1 MIASAVIGN
10 DNEGEDQQMTRRS
23 NEKLGGGG
31 KSTPGAS
38 RRTVLRAIAAG
49 GIGAVVVPAIATW
62 PARAA
67 GRPIKIG
74 FVSPETGPIAAF
86 GEADEF
92 VLTGLRE
99 TLAGGITVNGAQHP
113 VTIIRKDSQSN
124 PNRAAEVT
132 AQLINSDKVDIVL
145 GSSTS
150 DTTVPVADQCELNAV
165 PCICTDTPWQA
176 WFFGRKGDPKKGFDW
191 TSHFF
196 WGVEAIT
203 AVFTN
208 LWLSLDTN
216 KTVGALWSNDPDG
229 AALSDAKTGFP
240 PAVTAKGFKLVDLG
254 FYPTMSDD
262 FSAQINAFKEAKVD
276 IVTGVFVP
284 PAFATFWTQAAQQG
298 FRPKIATPA
307 KALLFPSAVE
317 ALGDRG
323 IGLSTEV
330 WWSPHHPFKSGL
342 TGQTAQQFCD
352 AYIKATSR
360 PWTQPIGFKHAVIEV
375 AIDALRRTKNID
387 NPASI
392 RDAIAATD
400 YTSIVGPVNFKKGP
414 VPGVATTPLVGG
426 QWKRGGKNKY
436 DLHIVNN
443 QTADFIP
450 LDSKFEPITS

>member
-1 MIASAVIGN
+1 MKETSSRDIARALV
-10 DNEGEDQQMTRRS
+10 
-23 NEKLGGGG
+23 
-31 KSTPGAS
+31 GAS
-38 RRTVLRAIAAG
+38 RRSVLRGLAAG
-49 GIGAVVVPAIATW
+49 MGAVAAPAILSSK
-62 PARAA
+62 ARAA
-67 GRPIKIG
+67 GRAIKLG

-92 VLTGLRE
+92 VLTGLRDV
-99 TLAGGITVNGAQHP
+99 LATGVTINGVQHP
-113 VTIIRKDSQSN
+113 VTIVKKDSQSN

-132 AQLINSDKVDIVL
+132 AELINSDKVDIVL

-176 WFFGRKGDPKKGFDW
+176 WFFGRKGDPAKGFEW

-216 KTVGALWSNDPDG
+216 KKVGALWSNDPDG
-229 AALSDAKTGFP
+229 AALSDATHGFP
-240 PAVTAKGFKLVDLG
+240 PAVKARGFTLVDTG

-323 IGLSTEV
+323 VGLSTEV

-352 AYIKATSR
+352 AYTKATGR
-360 PWTQPIGFKHAVIEV
+360 QWTQPIGFKHAVIEV
-375 AIDALRRTKNID
+375 ALDALRRTKNVD
-387 NPASI
+387 DPTSI
-392 RDAIAATD
+392 QAAIRETD
-400 YTSIVGPVNFKKGP
+400 YASIVGPVNFKKGP

-426 QWKRGGKNKY
+426 QWKHGTKNKY
-436 DLHIVNN
+436 DLNIVNN

-450 LDSKFEPITS
+450 LDSKFEPIPS